1 MVTALAHRGPDAEG
15 LRSFAGC
22 AFGMRRLRVVD
33 LRPEADQ
40 PMTGESGDI
49 WLVYNGELYNH
60 VELRRELITL
70 GHTFRSRSD
79 TEVIVH
85 GYEQWGEGVVGR
97 LRGMFAFA
105 IWEER
110 ARRLLL
116 ARDRLGIKPLYL
128 LDEPGGGLSFASE
141 VRAFGRRELDPV
153 AVATYLRMGWTGTR
167 AISAGVREMAPGT
180 FLVVDDAGRRSTT
193 YWQPTW
199 RDDALDL
206 DALGSALRNSVSR
219 HLEAD
224 VPVGIFLSSGL
235 DSAVIGS
242 LAAATDHDVT
252 AYTVGY
258 DVGGDEIPEARARA
272 QDLGLKHESVLVSG
286 ADVVAQA
293 PSIVGNM
300 DQPTVDGVNSWIISR
315 AVRNAGMTVALSGL
329 GGDELFSGYS
339 TFRKAPRLAALSRLP
354 IRQMARGASAVLSES
369 SRLRDS
375 RSHRAL
381 EGVAMGGLHNA
392 YGAVRAIFPMSS
404 VARLWPAGAHLLEPA
419 AADPDLL
426 MSAGGDQTVGRLEL
440 ANYLRYQ
447 LLRDT
452 DAMSMA
458 HSLEVRVPLLDDRVV
473 EAALATGP
481 ANTGQVGKSAL
492 AVAAGL
498 PASLATQPK
507 MTFTLPFDRW
517 LHTDLRSWAMES
529 LDILGRSSLG
539 FDHKAVTGCY
549 DEFEAGRLG
558 WRSLWALV
566 SLGGWI
572 GAHEA

>member
-1 MVTALAHRGPDAEG
+1 M
-15 LRSFAGC
+15 S
-22 AFGMRRLRVVD
+22 
-33 LRPEADQ
+33 
-40 PMTGESGDI
+40 GESGDI

-60 VELRRELITL
+60 GELRRELTTL

-85 GYEQWGEGVVGR
+85 GYEQWGDGVVGR

-105 IWEER
+105 MWDER

-128 LDEPGGGLSFASE
+128 LEEPGGGLSFASE
-141 VRAFGRRELDPV
+141 VRAFGGRELDPV
-153 AVATYLRMGWTGTR
+153 ALATWFPSSPSEGR
-167 AISAGVREMAPGT
+167 AVSAGVREMAPGT
-180 FLVVDDAGRRSTT
+180 FLVIDDAGRRSTT
-193 YWQPTW
+193 YWQPIW
-199 RDDALDL
+199 RDHALDL
-206 DALGSALRNSVSR
+206 DALGSALRDSVSR

-235 DSAVIGS
+235 DSSVIGS
-242 LAAATDHDVT
+242 LASAADHDVT
-252 AYTVGY
+252 AYTVGF

-272 QDLGLKHESVLVSG
+272 RDLGLKHQSVLVSG

-293 PSIVGNM
+293 PSIVRNM
-300 DQPTVDGVNSWIISR
+300 DQPTVDGVNSWIISK
-315 AVRNAGMTVALSGL
+315 AVRDAGMTVALSGL
-329 GGDELFSGYS
+329 GGDELFRGYS
-339 TFRKAPRLAALSRLP
+339 TFRKAPQLAALSRLP
-354 IRQMARGASAVLSES
+354 VRQIAQGASAVLSES

-375 RSHRAL
+375 RSHRAI

-392 YGAVRAIFPMSS
+392 YGAVRAIFPISS

-419 AADPDLL
+419 EADPDLL

-473 EAALATGP
+473 EAALAKRP
-481 ANTGQVGKSAL
+481 AETGQVGKSAL

-517 LHTDLRSWAMES
+517 LHSDLRSWAMES
-529 LDILGRSSLG
+529 LDTLGRSSLG
-539 FDHKAVTGCY
+539 FDHNVVTGSY
-549 DEFEAGRLG
+549 DEFAAGRLG
-558 WRSLWALV
+558 WCSLWALV